1 MREAVTEAPSSN
13 SPPMGDAGV
22 APGLRVDFIGE
33 LFDVDPGQPFSIGRQ
48 ADLIVDP
55 DNPYLHR
62 RLLTLSWGNGLW
74 WLVNSGSRLSA
85 TVSDVDGRMQAWLAP
100 AARMPLVFARTV
112 VWFSAG
118 PTTYEVELLLDAP
131 PYTPSAEV
139 TTSADG
145 TTIGRTTFTPDQL
158 LLILALAEPALRRR
172 GRGGSTVPS
181 LAEAAERLGWATTR
195 FNRKLDNVCQ
205 KLTKQGVGGLHG
217 GPDRLASDRRSRLV
231 EYALS
236 ARLVTVEDLPLL
248 ERVSATRRAA
258 PDSST

>member
-1 MREAVTEAPSSN
+1 MAK
-13 SPPMGDAGV
+13 PPA
-22 APGLRVDFIGE
+22 ARLQVDFVGE
-33 LFDVDPGQPFSIGRQ
+33 LIDVDPAQPFSIGRHG
-48 ADLIVDP
+48 DLAVDE

-62 RLLTLSWGNGLW
+62 RLLVVSHSNGLW
-74 WLVNSGSRLSA
+74 WLANVGSRLSA
-85 TVSDVDGRMQAWLAP
+85 TVSDADGRMQAWLAP
-100 AARMPLVFARTV
+100 AATMPLVFPRTV

-118 PTTYEVELLLDAP
+118 PTTYELELVLDAP
-131 PYTPSAEV
+131 PYSPSAPV
-139 TTSADG
+139 TAGADG
-145 TTIGRTTFTPDQL
+145 TTIGRTTFTRDQL

-181 LAEAAERLGWATTR
+181 LADAAARLGWATTR

-205 KLTKQGVGGLHG
+205 KLTKQGVSGLHG

-248 ERVSATRRAA
+248 DRVAQQGH
-258 PDSST
+258 